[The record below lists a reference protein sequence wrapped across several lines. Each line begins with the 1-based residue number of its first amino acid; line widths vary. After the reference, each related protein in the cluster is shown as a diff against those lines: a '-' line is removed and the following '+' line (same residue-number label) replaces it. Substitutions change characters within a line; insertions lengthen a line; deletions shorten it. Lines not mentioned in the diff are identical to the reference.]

1 VKKIFIGKREISD
14 RKRPLVIGE
23 ISANHNNSLETVYK
37 LLLAAKKIN
46 LEFVKLQTFDVDEM
60 TLNLRKGDFLIKQK
74 FSNKKWNNRSLYD
87 IYKEAH
93 LPFDWHYKIFK
104 KAKKL
109 GVGIFSSVFDLKSLD
124 LLEKLGCPAYKI
136 ASLESLHFPL
146 IKAVTKTRKPLL
158 ISTGTLSIKEI
169 DGLIKFLRSLKF
181 KNYILLHCITN
192 YPTKIEDTNLKTISY
207 IKNKYK
213 CLVGFSD
220 HTSDTICA
228 NAAIANGANI
238 IEKHYKLTKKDKG
251 LDAQFSLD
259 PKTMKKLIDETHKT
273 WMSIGELKSDTLKN
287 EIIYKKY
294 RRSIYICKDVK
305 KNQLI
310 NLSNVKVI
318 RPGKGIEPKY
328 LPKIIGKRFNKNLKS
343 GTPLQLKF
351 LKNFNV

>member
-1 VKKIFIGKREISD
+1 MTSKHEILFICTGNSGRSILAESI
-14 RKRPLVIGE
+14 V
-23 ISANHNNSLETVYK
+23 NNEYS
-37 LLLAAKKIN
+37 
-46 LEFVKLQTFDVDEM
+46 
-60 TLNLRKGDFLIKQK
+60 
-74 FSNKKWNNRSLYD
+74 
-87 IYKEAH
+87 
-93 LPFDWHYKIFK
+93 
-104 KAKKL
+104 
-109 GVGIFSSVFDLKSLD
+109 
-124 LLEKLGCPAYKI
+124 EKLVGFSA
-136 ASLESLHFPL
+136 
-146 IKAVTKTRKPLL
+146 
-158 ISTGTLSIKEI
+158 GTLPRDEVNPEI
-169 DGLIKFLRSLKF
+169 LKYLNETGHDTSRLNPKSWEVYGSSKAHKFDIIVTVCDQAANEACPVWPGNPTSC
-181 KNYILLHCITN
+181 HWGVPD
-192 YPTKIEDTNLKTISY
+192 PTKIEDTNLKTISY

-328 LPKIIGKRFNKNLKS
+328 LPKISIF
-343 GTPLQLKF
+343 F
-351 LKNFNV
+351 LSNTSSYI